1 MPVANGTQS
10 IKPIYNGVNK
20 IIAVYRGTD
29 LCFKLED
36 ELSKYII
43 PEVINSSQNTNIVY
57 SATDNSLSG
66 MATSGSYYR
75 IGTGTGDS
83 SSSATQNNGLTSESS
98 RTDTIFY
105 IPSKYNNTTV
115 FSLSSY
121 AFSNLILAYPNLTHI
136 VLGEGTQKL
145 GSQAL
150 CFDNLMNSTSAITG
164 EKPRIYLPKSLKVL
178 WKNSLGYLH
187 IYEFVA
193 SNYLYYHYNDTNE
206 TSTSSLGSRLSGC
219 EIDKCILDSPLL
231 ELDYNSTTMDYNYS
245 LISGALKSNTINSLE
260 FKTIT
265 KLGKYALR
273 GLTIKKINF
282 GSLTTLGDNS
292 LVGLPDEVTIPKT
305 VHTFGSCC
313 IISSNIKKLIFKHSN
328 SDSVTFNLNS
338 SNQGPFYTKTA
349 RTFDVYTDNDYI
361 RNWDFATNDNST
373 VTFYHLDG
381 TPW

>member
-1 MPVANGTQS
+1 MPVIKGTQS
-10 IKPIYNGVNK
+10 ITPIYKGADK
-20 IIAVYRGTD
+20 IIAVYKGSE
-29 LCFKLED
+29 LCFQLEN

-57 SATDNSLSG
+57 SATDNSLTG

-83 SSSATQNNGLTSESS
+83 SSSASDNNGLISTDT
-98 RTDTIFY
+98 RTDTVFY
-105 IPSKYNNTTV
+105 VPSKYNNTTV

-121 AFSNLILAYPNLTHI
+121 AFSGLVHIYPNIAHI
-136 VLGEGTQKL
+136 VLGEGIQKL
-145 GSQAL
+145 GTASL
-150 CFDNLMNSTSAITG
+150 CADYLANSSTVLT

-178 WKNSLGYLH
+178 WRRALGYLH

-193 SNYLYYHYNDTNE
+193 SNYLYYHNNDTNE
-206 TSTSSLGSRLSGC
+206 TSTASLGSRIAGC
-219 EIDKCILDSPLL
+219 EIDRCILDSPLL
-231 ELDYNSTTMDYNYS
+231 ELDYASTTMDYNYS
-245 LISGALKSNTINSLE
+245 LISSTKTNTINYLE

-273 GLTIKKINF
+273 GVSIKKINF
-282 GSLTTLGDNS
+282 GSLTSLGDDS
-292 LVGLPDEVTIPKT
+292 LVGLPAEVTVPKT
-305 VHTFGSCC
+305 LHTFGSCC
-313 IISSNIKKLIFKHSN
+313 MPTTTTTKYIFKHTN

-338 SNQGPFYTKTA
+338 SNQGPFYNKTA

-361 RNWDFATNDNST
+361 RNWDFATYDNST